1 MVNLLRFGVAGG
13 REHYL
18 RYAREVMPHLERAG
32 ATVRYA
38 GTAPTVV
45 IGEGER
51 PEWDA
56 VLVVEYP
63 SPQAF
68 LDMIAD
74 PDYLEVHAHRAAA
87 LERGDLIAT
96 SNWAMAD

>member
-45 IGEGER
+45 IGEGSGPNGTPCWWSSIPR
-51 PEWDA
+51 PRRF
-56 VLVVEYP
+56 
-63 SPQAF
+63 S
-68 LDMIAD
+68 
-74 PDYLEVHAHRAAA
+74 
-87 LERGDLIAT
+87 T
-96 SNWAMAD
+96 